1 MDKVIKNSKKA
12 AQKIAPITSKIINKQ
27 VGGFGEFIREF
38 GVVGLAIGF
47 VFGAQVKTVVDS
59 FTSSIINP
67 LLGLILPGTGN
78 LNQKTFTV
86 NLFSKTAVFGW
97 GNFVSTIISFVI
109 VAIIIYATY
118 KIFNLEKLAKEK

>member
-12 AQKIAPITSKIINKQ
+12 AQKIAPITSKTINKQ

-118 KIFNLEKLAKEK
+118 KIFNLDKLAKK